1 MDTANIII
9 LLLNIVLFV
18 MMIVF
23 HYLGYKET
31 EYSVKD
37 YKSGLGGYF
46 FTSRMC
52 WLTGGFF
59 TYMFARNF
67 FDIEVGWPTT
77 IATLIVFIATYIIL
91 YTYFLKKVKQNE
103 AAKGSETNK

>member
-46 FTSRMC
+46 FTSRIC
-52 WLTGGFF
+52 WLTGAFF
-59 TYMFARNF
+59 TDMFAGNF
-67 FDIEVGWPTT
+67 FDIETGWIIP
-77 IATLIVFIATYIIL
+77 IANLIVFIAAYFIM
-91 YTYFLKKVKQNE
+91 YTYFLKKVRQNE